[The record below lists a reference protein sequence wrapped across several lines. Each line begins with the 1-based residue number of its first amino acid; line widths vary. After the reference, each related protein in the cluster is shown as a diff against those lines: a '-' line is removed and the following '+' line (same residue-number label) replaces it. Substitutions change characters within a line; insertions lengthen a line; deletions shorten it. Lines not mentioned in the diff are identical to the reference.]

1 MKIKSLVA
9 AALAVASLSA
19 FADDISLT
27 TLTVISAP
35 PADATVIGGAVEP
48 LLDTSNTL
56 NNNSAVI
63 QQLGT
68 STNVTAVIDQ
78 NGATTSLAWIYQ
90 DNTAGTNSGSVAY
103 IQQAATTNAKAVI
116 LQR

>member
-1 MKIKSLVA
+1 MNFKSLVA
-9 AALAVASLSA
+9 AALAVASFGA

-35 PADATVIGGAVEP
+35 AADSTVIGGVVEP
-48 LLDTSNTL
+48 LLDTTNTL
-56 NNNSAVI
+56 TNNSAVI

-78 NGATTSLAWIYQ
+78 NGSTTSLAWIYQ
-90 DNTAGTNSGSVAY
+90 DNTNGTNAGAVAY
-103 IQQAATTNAKAVI
+103 IQQAGATNAKAVI